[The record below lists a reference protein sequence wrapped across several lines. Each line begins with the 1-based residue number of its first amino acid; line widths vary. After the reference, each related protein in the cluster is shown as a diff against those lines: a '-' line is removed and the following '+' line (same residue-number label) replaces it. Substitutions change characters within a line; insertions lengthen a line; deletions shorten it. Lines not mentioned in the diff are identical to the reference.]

1 MLGVFARIIL
11 RVLAGIMIGWGLPQ
25 NWADEIVS
33 DPDALMT
40 AEVVVG
46 GLLWA
51 ATEVYYFIA
60 KRFGWQT

>member
-1 MLGVFARIIL
+1 MIGVVSRILL
-11 RVLAGIMIGWGLPQ
+11 RVLAGIMIGYGLPSD
-25 NWADEIVS
+25 WVDALTR

-46 GLLWA
+46 GALWA
-51 ATEVYYFIA
+51 VTEGFYYLA